1 MSASV
6 RPMKSLRSLVTIGI
20 LLTTG
25 IVGAAQGVAGAAPLH
40 DGTYGTR
47 GIGPGNFQINL
58 IVVGNGTKL
67 SGGLRGSSFN
77 CGAGPTLVA
86 QDPSQISTG
95 QELYIKLPYALP
107 ITPSGAFSFSGNVTL
122 EGADSDS
129 TMNFTF
135 PISVAGH
142 FYKGAVVLGRTVAV
156 TGTFSAQGV
165 CESVAPKHFSAIW
178 QGIQ

>member
-1 MSASV
+1 MGANV
-6 RPMKSLRSLVTIGI
+6 RSMKFLRSLVTVGI
-20 LLTTG
+20 VLAVG
-25 IVGAAQGVAGAAPLH
+25 FVGAAEGVAGAATLH

-47 GIGPGNFQINL
+47 GIGPGSFQINL
-58 IVVGNGTKL
+58 AVVGNGTKL

-77 CGAGPTLVA
+77 CGAGPTLVGK
-86 QDPSQISTG
+86 DPSQIKTG
-95 QELYIKLPYALP
+95 QELYIKLPHAVP

-142 FYKGAVVLGRTVAV
+142 FYKGPVVLGKTVAD
-156 TGTFSAQGV
+156 TGTFSAPGV
-165 CESVAPKHFSAIW
+165 CESIVPKHFSAIW
-178 QGIQ
+178 QGVQ

>member
-6 RPMKSLRSLVTIGI
+6 RPMKLLRSLIAVGTVFAVGF
-20 LLTTG
+20 
-25 IVGAAQGVAGAAPLH
+25 VGAAEGVAAAAPLH

-47 GIGPGNFQINL
+47 GIGPGSFQINL
-58 IVVGNGTKL
+58 LVAGNGTRL

-77 CGAGPTLVA
+77 CGAGPTLVT
-86 QDPSQISTG
+86 QDPSQIMTG
-95 QELYIKLPYALP
+95 QELYIKLPRALP
-107 ITPSGAFSFSGNVTL
+107 ISRSGAFSFTGNVTL
-122 EGADSDS
+122 IGADSGS

-142 FYKGAVVLGRTVAV
+142 FYKGTVVLGKTIAV
-156 TGTFSAQGV
+156 TGTFSAHGV
-165 CESVAPKHFSAIW
+165 CESNVPKHFTATW